1 MGGGGGGAAALFLVG
16 LCPQGATAKCRLLGS
31 TSPML
36 VIPEYP
42 PVSAPG
48 RFHAV
53 LSLPGFCPGL
63 PRGISCSPLPPTLE
77 MLSGPLA
84 VTASYL
90 WLRSLPT
97 PELDLR
103 PQLLDLGMSRRH
115 SRCSELTADIGSV
128 PVYHPQWPEHSPC
141 SRRGFWGCRRQGH

>member
-1 MGGGGGGAAALFLVG
+1 MVVVVLPLPCSWLVFV
-16 LCPQGATAKCRLLGS
+16 LREQLPSAGS
-31 TSPML
+31 LEACLPML

-53 LSLPGFCPGL
+53 LSLPRFCLGL
-63 PRGISCSPLPPTLE
+63 PQGISCSPLPPTLE
-77 MLSGPLA
+77 TLSGPLA

-90 WLRSLPT
+90 WPRSLLT

-103 PQLLDLGMSRRH
+103 PQLLDLGMSWF
-115 SRCSELTADIGSV
+115 CSELTADIGYV